1 MLMNKDAMNL
11 VNKGTTMKKI
21 CLIFVLLLNA
31 FALQL
36 DEISST
42 MQKNI
47 NASLKFLQDN
57 KEDKKQAANEI
68 FKLFDSIIDYKL
80 MAKLSLSKNYFKL
93 NPKEQEKFTTAFEAS
108 LKKSFTDKLSLYK
121 DQVLKVKNGELKNEK
136 RYFLTTSMLIDGE
149 EKNIIFKFY
158 NDNNN
163 WLIYD
168 VDVLGVS
175 IVQTYRSQF
184 GDILENSD
192 FNTLIKKLET
202 VNIQ

>member
-1 MLMNKDAMNL
+1 
-11 VNKGTTMKKI
+11 MKKI
-21 CLIFVLLLNA
+21 CLILVLLLNA

-47 NASLKFLQDN
+47 DASLKLLQDN
-57 KEDKKQAANEI
+57 ENKKQVANGI
-68 FKLFDSIIDYKL
+68 FKLFDNIIDYKL
-80 MAKLSLSKNYFKL
+80 MAKLSLSKNYSQL
-93 NPKEQEKFTTAFEAS
+93 NKEEQEKFITAFETS

-121 DQVLKVKNGELKNEK
+121 DQILKVKKGELKNEK
-136 RYFLTTSMLIDGE
+136 RYFLTTSMVVDGE

-168 VDVLGVS
+168 IDVLGVS

-184 GDILENSD
+184 GDILTNQG
-192 FNTLIKKLET
+192 FNALLLKLESI
-202 VNIQ
+202 VIE

>member
-1 MLMNKDAMNL
+1 
-11 VNKGTTMKKI
+11 MKKI
-21 CLIFVLLLNA
+21 FLILALFFNA

-47 NASLKFLQDN
+47 DASLKLLQDS
-57 KEDKKQAANEI
+57 KEDKKQAADGI

-80 MAKLSLSKNYFKL
+80 MAKLSLSKNYSKL
-93 NPKEQEKFTTAFEAS
+93 NSKEQEKFTTAFETS

-121 DQVLKVKNGELKNEK
+121 YQVLKVKNGELKNEK
-136 RYFLTTSMLIDGE
+136 RYFLTTSMVVDGE

-158 NDNNN
+158 NNNNNN

-184 GDILENSD
+184 GDILANQGFD
-192 FNTLIKKLET
+192 ALLQKLESI
-202 VNIQ
+202 VIE

>member
-1 MLMNKDAMNL
+1 
-11 VNKGTTMKKI
+11 MKKI
-21 CLIFVLLLNA
+21 GLILVLLLNA

-36 DEISST
+36 NEISGT

-47 NASLKFLQDN
+47 DESLRLLQN
-57 KEDKKQAANEI
+57 SKEDKKQIAESI
-68 FKLFDSIIDYKL
+68 FKLFDSIMDYKL
-80 MAKLSLSKNYFKL
+80 MAKLSLSKNYSTL
-93 NPKEQEKFTTAFEAS
+93 NKEEQEKFTQAFEAS

-121 DQVLKVKNGELKNEK
+121 DQVLKVKAGELKNEK
-136 RYFLTTSMLIDGE
+136 RYFLNTSMVVDGE

-158 NDNNN
+158 NDNND

-184 GDILENSD
+184 GDILANQGFD
-192 FNTLIKKLET
+192 ALLQKLESI
-202 VNIQ
+202 VIE

>member
-1 MLMNKDAMNL
+1 
-11 VNKGTTMKKI
+11 MKKI
-21 CLIFVLLLNA
+21 FLILTLFFNA

-47 NASLKFLQDN
+47 DASLKLLQDN
-57 KEDKKQAANEI
+57 KEDKKQAANGI

-80 MAKLSLSKNYFKL
+80 MA
-93 NPKEQEKFTTAFEAS
+93 
-108 LKKSFTDKLSLYK
+108 KLSLYK

-136 RYFLTTSMLIDGE
+136 RYFLTTSMVVDGE

-184 GDILENSD
+184 GDILANQGFD
-192 FNTLIKKLET
+192 ALLQKLESI
-202 VNIQ
+202 VIE